1 MSLQDRIASDLTA
14 AMKARDRARTS
25 ALRLIIAELR
35 NEAVARGR
43 GPQGA
48 LADEEVEL
56 LLTREM
62 KRRRES
68 AEAFQAAG
76 RPDRAA
82 QEESE
87 ADLYASYLPQ
97 PLSDDEL
104 DTLVDEVISESGA
117 TGPRDMG
124 KVMKTVMARVGS
136 RAEGA
141 RVANVVRS
149 RLQG

>member
-1 MSLQDRIASDLTA
+1 MSLQARIQSDLTA
-14 AMKARDRARTS
+14 AMKVRDRSRTS
-25 ALRLIIAELR
+25 ALRLILAEMK
-35 NEAVARGR
+35 NEAVAPGR
-43 GPQGA
+43 RPQGA
-48 LADEEVEL
+48 LGDEEVERL
-56 LLTREM
+56 LRREM

-87 ADLYASYLPQ
+87 AVLYASYLPQ
-97 PLSDDEL
+97 QLSDDEL
-104 DTLVDEVISESGA
+104 EVLVDEVIVDAGA
-117 TGPRDMG
+117 TTPGDMG
-124 KVMKTVMARVGS
+124 RVMKAVMPRVGG